1 MHPRLELRTS
11 GDYEL
16 MEVADAI
23 SEIECAAFFTGLL
36 TKSQS
41 EQRRGVAEFQAHV
54 LAALVAAIP
63 CVSWQSECSAGTLHL
78 DSIDICG
85 RGDGYTVVIELDESR
100 ADQVAKKFLSRMAIM
115 HDIKV
120 LYVALCY
127 PGTQS
132 MNVSECRKYF
142 GYCESLATRLGGS
155 FAGFIIE

>member
-16 MEVADAI
+16 MAVAEAI
-23 SEIECAAFFTGLL
+23 SEIECASFFTGFL

-41 EQRRGVAEFQAHV
+41 EQRVDITKFQAHV
-54 LAALVAAIP
+54 IAALETAIP
-63 CVSWQSECSAGTLHL
+63 HVKWQPERTAGSRQL

-85 RGDGYTVVIELDESR
+85 CGDGYMVVIELDKHR
-100 ADQVAKKFLSRMAIM
+100 ADQVAKKFLSRMAIL

-127 PGTQS
+127 PGTAA
-132 MNVSECRKYF
+132 MNAGECRKYF
-142 GYCESLATRLGGS
+142 GYCESLATRLGSS